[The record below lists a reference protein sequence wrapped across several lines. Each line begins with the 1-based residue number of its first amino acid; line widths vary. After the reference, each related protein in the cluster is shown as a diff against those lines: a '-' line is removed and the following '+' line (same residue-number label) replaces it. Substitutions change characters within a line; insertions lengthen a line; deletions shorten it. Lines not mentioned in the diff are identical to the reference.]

1 MLKNFIRVFGGDP
14 NKRTIEKYTKTVDE
28 INALEPA
35 YEVLS
40 DDALRAKTDEL
51 RARLAEELEGIGDKN
66 VADEKARQKA
76 EQEVLFD
83 ILPEA
88 FAAVREAS
96 KRTTGMRHFDVQ
108 LIGGIT
114 LHLGQI
120 AEMRTGEGKTL
131 VATLPIYLNALT
143 GRGVHLITVNDYLAR
158 RDARWMGQ
166 IYHRLGLSIGVL
178 QMASR
183 TENGQKAFIVDFER
197 ESPFEDQHHLRLV
210 NRKEA
215 YDADIT
221 YGTNSEFGFDYLR
234 DNMGYSL
241 DRRVQHGHYYAIVD
255 EVDNVLID
263 EARTPLI
270 ISGPASD
277 DVQEYY
283 RMAKVVA
290 QLRPEDIEIS
300 ERDRNVVLT
309 EIGEI
314 HIEELLGETLRD
326 PERPEDVTP
335 QQARLAGYVE
345 QAMRAQYLYHRNKE
359 YLVQAGKVI
368 IVDEFTGRLMPG
380 RRWSDGLHQA
390 VEAKEGVKVEPED
403 VTYATITIQNYFR
416 MYQKLAGMSGTAITE
431 SEEFD
436 KIYKL
441 AVLPIPTNL
450 ENQAA
455 RQNAALVEV
464 QARDEENYKYSYYA
478 RKDDPTKAA
487 VFFRRKDYPD
497 IIFRTAEAKFRAIS
511 LEILRNYAL
520 GRPVLVGTTSVD
532 LSEKLS
538 NRLKA
543 EPLRKL
549 AQVQLIRDTWFTKN
563 NKEQD
568 GMKIPDLVP
577 LDEAI
582 DKLDISMM
590 RKMARDLEMPFLPDD
605 PANLER
611 LLTLLNLPSTA
622 KERLVSTFQA
632 GVPHE
637 VLNARKH
644 TEESQIIARAGAFG
658 SVTIATNMAGRGVD
672 IKLGGELPEENLA
685 VINRV
690 LLKAGH
696 ENAFD
701 MRMEQRR
708 QALKQMNSE
717 EWGVNEEV
725 VRQFLQQMDDME
737 TVKALGGLHVIGSER
752 HEARRIDNQLR
763 GRAARQGDPGS
774 SRFYLS
780 LQDDLMLRF
789 GGQQVE
795 GVMKRIQ
802 VDESLPMEFNIVGR
816 LVEGSQTRV
825 EGANFD
831 IRKHLLEYDDV
842 LNSQRAA
849 IYGQR
854 DRVFVKDDLHDDVT
868 EMVQTEIK
876 RRVPEALADPEGP
889 WKLLAWLEAVQPTR
903 MVGKTVSPSYAVKLI
918 VQQLQKKPAA
928 NRQQLMV
935 ALLDVA
941 ENVLESES
949 EHIQNA
955 VNEQITQAQTRLKE
969 QLREREDD
977 LDMFLEGLR
986 DPEGERP
993 SGPRGMSEAVSGV
1006 LRSPVRLSPEVIRL
1020 IEEDQRQAKR
1030 ALMPELVT
1038 ATNQQNA
1045 RRLLWAV
1052 IMRLGE
1058 NITLNTTEWNDL
1070 TWDEICD
1077 QIEAAAEDTLERRRE
1092 RLAGKDG
1099 AIQHDLEP
1107 LLAKLPAA
1115 GGYTDAMLVDLLM
1128 HMSTGA
1134 RGAFDKRTH
1143 RRITV
1148 VTTRLN
1154 YAYYVARLIAQRDSA
1169 DLAADVMSHLEE
1181 AQNAL
1186 RIVLGESEWARL
1198 SANTPASLDERT
1210 QTGLRQALGDVAY
1223 DQVAA
1228 HPLSALGEDKRA
1240 IVIEELGRRI
1250 LTEAYRQLLLGVI
1263 TELWV
1268 DYLTQ
1273 MEALRI
1279 SISLES
1285 YAQRDPLVQY
1295 KSQAYELYQTL
1306 LTNTRIGVISRMFSV
1321 RARQT
1326 ATVQEAAEQATAPE
1340 SAPAELAATVS
1351 EETTAADGDE
1361 DSSPA
1366 SQSTGGGKRRR
1377 RRR

>member
-14 NKRTIEKYTKTVDE
+14 NKRTIEKYAKTVDQ
-28 INALEPA
+28 INAFEPA
-35 YEVLS
+35 CEALS
-40 DDALRAKTDEL
+40 DDALRAKSDEF
-51 RARLAEELEGIGDKN
+51 RAYIAESLEGIEDP
-66 VADEKARQKA
+66 KARDKA
-76 EQEVLFD
+76 EQEVLFE

-88 FAAVREAS
+88 FAVVREVS

-108 LIGGIT
+108 MIGGIT

-166 IYHRLGLSIGVL
+166 IYSRLGLTIGVL

-183 TENGQKAFIVDFER
+183 TENGQKAFLVDFER
-197 ESPFEDQHHLRLV
+197 ESPHEDQHHLRLV

-277 DVQEYY
+277 DVQEYA
-283 RMAKVVA
+283 RMARVVG
-290 QLRPEDIEIS
+290 QLHPEDVEVS
-300 ERDRNVVLT
+300 ERDRNVTLT

-314 HIEELLGETLRD
+314 HAEELLGETLRD

-335 QQARLAGYVE
+335 QQARLAGYLE
-345 QAMRAQYLYHRNKE
+345 QALRAQYLFHRNKE

-441 AVLPIPTNL
+441 QVLPIPTNL
-450 ENQAA
+450 EQQASRA
-455 RQNAALVEV
+455 NAALIEV
-464 QARDEENYKYSYYA
+464 QARDAENYKYSYYA
-478 RKDDPTKAA
+478 RKDDPAKTP
-487 VFFRRKDYPD
+487 VFYRRKDHPD

-511 LEILRNYAL
+511 IEILRNYAI

-549 AQVQLIRDTWFTKN
+549 AQVQLIRDAWFTKN
-563 NKEQD
+563 KKEQD

-577 LDEAI
+577 LDEAL
-582 DKLDISMM
+582 DKLDVSMM
-590 RKMARDLEMPFLPDD
+590 RKMARDLEIPFLPDD
-605 PANLER
+605 PANLNR
-611 LLTLLNLPSTA
+611 LLTLLNLSSNDA
-622 KERLVSTFQA
+622 ERLVKTFQA

-658 SVTIATNMAGRGVD
+658 AITIATNMAGRGVD
-672 IKLGGELPEENLA
+672 IKLGGELPEEHLA

-690 LLKAGH
+690 LVKAGH
-696 ENAFD
+696 EDAFE

-708 QALKQMNSE
+708 QALKQMDPI

-725 VRQFLQQMDDME
+725 IRQFLQQMDDME
-737 TVKALGGLHVIGSER
+737 TVKALGGLHVLGSER

-780 LQDDLMLRF
+780 LEDDLMKRF
-789 GGQQVE
+789 GGQQVDS
-795 GVMKRIQ
+795 VMQRFQ
-802 VDESLPMEFNIVGR
+802 VDESLPMEFNVVSR

-831 IRKHLLEYDDV
+831 VRKHLLEYDDV

-849 IYGQR
+849 IYTQR
-854 DRVFVKDDLHDDVT
+854 DRIFTKDDLHDDIA
-868 EMVQTEIK
+868 EMLQVEIK

-889 WKLLAWLEAVQPTR
+889 WKLLAWLESVQPTR
-903 MVGKTVSPSYAVKLI
+903 PVSKTVSPSFGVHFL
-918 VQQLQKKPAA
+918 VQQLQQKPAA
-928 NRQQLMV
+928 NRQQLLA
-935 ALLDVA
+935 ALLDLA
-941 ENVLESES
+941 EKALDSES

-955 VNEQITQAQTRLKE
+955 ISEQIEQAQSRLKE
-969 QLREREDD
+969 QLSDREED
-977 LDMFLEGLR
+977 LDLFLEGLN

-993 SGPRGMSEAVSGV
+993 SGLKALSDALSNV
-1006 LRSPVRLSPEVIRL
+1006 LRSPIRLSPDLVRL
-1020 IEEDQRQAKR
+1020 LEENPRKAKKE
-1030 ALMPELVT
+1030 LMPYLVV

-1045 RRLLWAV
+1045 RRLLWTV
-1052 IMRLGE
+1052 TRRLE
-1058 NITLNTTEWNDL
+1058 ETVNLNPNDWDEL

-1077 QIEAAAEDTLERRRE
+1077 RIEGAAEDIIERRRE

-1099 AIQHDLEP
+1099 AIQRDLEP
-1107 LLAKLPAA
+1107 LLARFPAA
-1115 GGYTDAMLVDLLM
+1115 GGYTEAMLIELLM
-1128 HMSTGA
+1128 RMATGT

-1148 VTTRLN
+1148 ATTRLS
-1154 YAYYVARLIAQRDSA
+1154 YAYYVAHLIAQRDPEE
-1169 DLAADVMSHLEE
+1169 LAAEVLAHLEE
-1181 AQNAL
+1181 AQAAL
-1186 RIVLGESEWARL
+1186 STAWGESEWARL
-1198 SANTPASLDERT
+1198 SSNSPASLDERT
-1210 QTGLRQALGDVAY
+1210 QTGLRL
-1223 DQVAA
+1223 
-1228 HPLSALGEDKRA
+1228 ALGETVYQQAASQPLNTLGESQRQA
-1240 IVIEELGRRI
+1240 AIEELGRRI

-1263 TELWV
+1263 TDLWV

-1295 KSQAYELYQTL
+1295 KSQAFELYQTL
-1306 LTNTRIGVISRMFSV
+1306 LTNTRSGVISRMFNM
-1321 RARQT
+1321 RPRQ
-1326 ATVQEAAEQATAPE
+1326 AASVQETSESTEAAAPT
-1340 SAPAELAATVS
+1340 APAEATKLVVVDAAAGEIVDV
-1351 EETTAADGDE
+1351 EEGAESAQ
-1361 DSSPA
+1361 
-1366 SQSTGGGKRRR
+1366 QSGGGKRRR